1 MMLKTLV
8 LSLALLQVASSR
20 ALSDADD
27 SVAQVDSSNLN
38 ARSLGKQQLDLGRQM
53 DLQLLGK
60 MKACPK
66 GSLLGIQAKKIA
78 CVPTAARSTSVPS
91 SSVTKSATKNSAP
104 TSTVQKTT
112 PAKTKTTPVKTK
124 AASTKTKT
132 RPAQTKTPEKKP
144 LPPSKKPTNPPK
156 KQTTAPPKKKGKGF

>member
-1 MMLKTLV
+1 MLKTLV

-20 ALSDADD
+20 ALSDAED
-27 SVAQVDSSNLN
+27 STAQVDSSNLN

-66 GSLLGIQAKKIA
+66 GSLLGIQTKKIA
-78 CVPTAARSTSVPS
+78 CVPTATRSTSAPS
-91 SSVTKSATKNSAP
+91 SSATKSATKNPVP
-104 TSTVQKTT
+104 TSTVKKTT
-112 PAKTKTTPVKTK
+112 AAKTKTTPV
-124 AASTKTKT
+124 KTKT

-144 LPPSKKPTNPPK
+144 LPPTKKPTNPPK